1 MTVLK
6 GRTKMK
12 RSNQG
17 FTLIELIAV
26 IAILAILAATAIPQF
41 VNLQSSARSAATSGV
56 AGAISSASTM
66 AYARKIATGFA
77 SSPVTNCNQL
87 TSAAGFVSGPTV
99 ISSATPPAG
108 QFGLNTAALTSGS
121 AGSCTLTNGDDN
133 TIVITFSAVGN

>member
-1 MTVLK
+1 M
-6 GRTKMK
+6 R
-12 RSNQG
+12 RNQG

-41 VNLQSSARSAATSGV
+41 VNLQSSARSAATAGV

-108 QFGLNTAALTSGS
+108 QFGLQAGALT
-121 AGSCTLTNGDDN
+121 AGTAGLCTLVNGDN
-133 TIVITFSAVGN
+133 NAITVQFSAIGN